1 MGWEATG
8 DSWAGGQPGRDPGS
22 PGLPAAG
29 FEHGGAWAGAVP
41 SAALAAAL
49 ESAAGPDGL
58 YDGAGTDALVGIAK
72 QWAAIE
78 SWAGAGKL
86 AALRAM
92 TREDADGT
100 PRLRRRPDLPGGWD
114 DSLTYES
121 PAPWARCRRGTSPPW
136 PGRWA
141 PGWPASAGSWPR
153 APSRWRRPG
162 SSCSCSARWMSG
174 PRRGADRG

>member
-78 SWAGAGKL
+78 AWAGAGKL
-86 AALRAM
+86 ATLRAM

-114 DSLTYES
+114 DSLTYEV
-121 PAPWARCRRGTSPPW
+121 
-136 PGRWA
+136 
-141 PGWPASAGSWPR
+141 
-153 APSRWRRPG
+153 
-162 SSCSCSARWMSG
+162 SG
-174 PRRGADRG
+174 ALAMGPVKCFS